1 MTESEERAKLW
12 LNRNYNKALEVQ
24 AIQRRLE
31 RLNAD
36 LEKCVKPIR
45 MREVIEG
52 NMAENGQEE
61 RMAEYIDLSEELSR
75 RLMYLMSLDRKTL
88 DVIEKVES
96 SILRTILIERYI
108 NRLKWKEI
116 AAIVHFEERRLF
128 DYHLQA
134 LAAVLPF
141 IPKEGIE

>member
-1 MTESEERAKLW
+1 MTEREERAKVW
-12 LNRNYNKALEVQ
+12 LNRNYGQALEIQ

-45 MREVIEG
+45 LREVMEG
-52 NMAENGQEE
+52 HGDGNGQEE

-88 DVIEKVES
+88 DVIEKVDS
-96 SILRTILIERYI
+96 SILRTILIERYV
-108 NRLKWKEI
+108 NRLKWKDLAI
-116 AAIVHFEERRLF
+116 AIHIEERRMF
-128 DYHLQA
+128 EYHLRA
-134 LAAVLPF
+134 LDAVLPY
-141 IPKEGIE
+141 IPEEGK